1 LVSIGETKLLEGVRV
16 TATKGAAAYSTV
28 SDAGGKYFLPLPGS
42 GSYVVRAELSP
53 YKTQPAG
60 EISVNAKGCVIQY
73 FAFQVENRIS
83 RKVLNEKGAYV
94 EHAKVSLVDVENRS
108 GKPLAHAWVVG
119 EGNYRFEHVP
129 PGRYILAINP
139 EGPEP
144 DVPLETTYYPL
155 ASKRTSAKVVEI
167 KGYQSDLTGLNLV
180 IGNKVMFRQVTVKVT
195 FTDGTP
201 MKSVAIRCTAHL
213 DGNQRAGALWS
224 HFGTGLGTGVVKF
237 EAPTNVPLRIEVED
251 WYRRD
256 LGATYTADFDA
267 GSTPIS
273 YGFKIKP

>member
-1 LVSIGETKLLEGVRV
+1 LKS
-16 TATKGAAAYSTV
+16 
-28 SDAGGKYFLPLPGS
+28 
-42 GSYVVRAELSP
+42 
-53 YKTQPAG
+53 
-60 EISVNAKGCVIQY
+60 
-73 FAFQVENRIS
+73 
-83 RKVLNEKGAYV
+83 
-94 EHAKVSLVDVENRS
+94 
-108 GKPLAHAWVVG
+108 
-119 EGNYRFEHVP
+119 
-129 PGRYILAINP
+129 
-139 EGPEP
+139 
-144 DVPLETTYYPL
+144 
-155 ASKRTSAKVVEI
+155 
-167 KGYQSDLTGLNLV
+167 GYQSDLTGLNLV

-224 HFGTGLGTGVVKF
+224 RFGTGLGTGVVKF

-273 YGFKIKP
+273 SGFKIKP